1 MLGSLLALGAL
12 ACSEDPEPSAR
23 MPPSAFP
30 PTGATGTPTPTG
42 PATGGTGTGPT
53 GTGPTGGIPTSGG
66 SLRSGELTLQL
77 SGDLEVET
85 TIANLISGVF
95 APPPGGMAVVWT
107 AGGADATTV
116 GIGGTSFL
124 GSRPTEPTLSITI
137 AAQTPEGIASF
148 LSIDGECTVTIDVA
162 DQGEL
167 AGSFVC
173 EDLEDPTGV
182 VVDASG
188 SFRATG

>member
-12 ACSEDPEPSAR
+12 ACSEDPEPAVR
-23 MPPSAFP
+23 MPTSAFP
-30 PTGATGTPTPTG
+30 PTGATGTPTGPPTE
-42 PATGGTGTGPT
+42 PATGPT
-53 GTGPTGGIPTSGG
+53 GTGPTGGIPISEG
-66 SLRSGELTLQL
+66 SLTSGELTLQL

-124 GSRPTEPTLSITI
+124 GSRPTEPSLSITI

-173 EDLEDPTGV
+173 DDLEDPTGV
-182 VVDASG
+182 LVDASG